1 MLNLFDKKNDD
12 SIKDDDNISR
22 NITASGLE
30 NAMELCSLER
40 RLLCTFDSHSAITT
54 RDDGPT
60 STLIM
65 SVTTRKDGENE
76 VTDFLSCEYTSQ
88 DNKKEIEKMMEV
100 LSSDLQK
107 SKNKGVKYFVV
118 PQTGLD
124 LYAYIKARPSIEID
138 MDDLANEIRNNNNKK
153 LRTDFI
159 KNIQVGKKVNV
170 FIAKNSM
177 YNMIAYEMLKNA
189 YNNYANVHFFDIEPE
204 KTGDAITWQNNTIG
218 SYLSLYR
225 NAINIG
231 VGVEGPEPSYTLSI
245 VQTEDSSVISQTA
258 SLLMNP
264 LNAREELLEAQ
275 AVGHA
280 REMIRVGQK
289 RSLSMEVIEKA
300 IRDMARDAA
309 LYRYDENGWNEFETM
324 AVKSKR
330 IENGLCIVRLPFNDP
345 TLIKN
350 YFTEAHT
357 GLLAIVRDKE
367 LYYYGEKETVYLLTE
382 EYGWTATEGDIAHKI
397 FDNREAI
404 YELSDMTTKREF
416 IKTISAAIENRRS
429 LKQAYDSIS
438 AISKKYNETLGID
451 MEGQFKLLK
460 YVDAIKDDETK
471 MKSVRRII
479 TEALT
484 PRSPFNPFGELLNR
498 GFFK

>member
-1 MLNLFDKKNDD
+1 MLNIFDKKSDET
-12 SIKDDDNISR
+12 IKDDSASR
-22 NITASGLE
+22 NVTASNQE
-30 NAMELCSLER
+30 NSMELCSLER
-40 RLLCTFDSHSAITT
+40 RLLCSFDSHSTITT

-60 STLIM
+60 KTLIM
-65 SVTTRKDGENE
+65 SVTTRKDGDNE

-88 DNKKEIEKMMEV
+88 DNKTEIEKMMEV

-107 SKNKGVKYFVV
+107 SRNKGAKFFVV

-138 MDDLANEIRNNNNKK
+138 MDDLANEIRNSTTKK

-159 KNIQVGKKVNV
+159 KNIQVGKKVNI
-170 FIAKNSM
+170 FIAKNSL
-177 YNMIAYEMLKNA
+177 YNQIAYDMLKAA
-189 YNNYANVHFFDIEPE
+189 YTNYANVHFFEIEPE
-204 KTGDAITWQNNTIG
+204 KTGDPITWQNNSIG
-218 SYLSLYR
+218 SYLSIYR
-225 NAINIG
+225 SVINIG
-231 VGVEGPEPSYTLSI
+231 VGVEGPEPSYTLPL
-245 VQTEDSSVISQTA
+245 VQTEDKSVISQTA

-300 IRDMARDAA
+300 IRDMAKEAA

-357 GLLAIVRDKE
+357 GLLAIIRDKE
-367 LYYYGEKETVYLLTE
+367 LYYYGESETVYLLSE
-382 EYGWTATEGDIAHKI
+382 EYGWTAKERDIAHKV

-416 IKTISAAIENRRS
+416 IKTINTAIENRSS
-429 LKQAYDSIS
+429 LRQTYDSIS
-438 AISKKYNETLGID
+438 KISKRFNETMGID

-460 YVDAIKDDETK
+460 YVDAIKDDETR
-471 MKSVRRII
+471 MKSIRRII
-479 TEALT
+479 TETLT
-484 PRSPFNPFGELLNR
+484 PRSPFNPFGELFNHN
-498 GFFK
+498 FFN